1 VDEKSGF
8 DRSDD
13 AAGAAVIT
21 NKRQTPKARRSHR
34 RIATGFYSKPV
45 ELAAVARA
53 VPGSGAIS

>member
-45 ELAAVARA
+45 ELAVARA